1 MTRQSHDEPHIESQE
16 TEGQKSHQPKSGSLN
31 APHLEAFKQVI
42 ESRRSIRRF
51 TDTPIPDEVL
61 KDCLRMAMLAPN
73 ASNLQQ
79 WEFYVIDSEEV
90 KKKAVKLCLG
100 QNAAKTSSRLIAVV
114 ARTDNW
120 RQHSKQIIKEYP
132 QQPVPAKVKRYYEKL
147 IPLVYTQDPINAL
160 AVVKWGFATVHRK
173 VKGPVV
179 TPYYTQA
186 DQAKWALSNT
196 FLAAENLML
205 ALRAYGFDSCPMG
218 GFDEPGMKKLLGLT
232 RHHHIAMMIG
242 AGERSDNGIYN
253 EQFRFDYDQFVKHV

>member
-1 MTRQSHDEPHIESQE
+1 MTKQQHNELNTDSQTSYE
-16 TEGQKSHQPKSGSLN
+16 NKPGSPE
-31 APHLEAFKQVI
+31 APHLESFKQVI
-42 ESRRSIRRF
+42 ESRRSVRRF

-120 RQHSKQIIKEYP
+120 REHSKQIIDEYP
-132 QQPVPAKVKRYYEKL
+132 EKPVPAKVKRYYEKL

-160 AVVKWGFATVHRK
+160 ALVKWGFAKAHRTF
-173 VKGPVV
+173 KGAVGP
-179 TPYYTQA
+179 PYFTQA
-186 DQAKWALSNT
+186 DQVKWALSNT

-232 RHHHIAMMIG
+232 RHHKIAMMIG
-242 AGERSDNGIYN
+242 AGERAHNGIYN